1 MEEGMMGGFGDQRV
15 VRGPMG
21 CLLSDVE
28 RNIEHLRSEF
38 GGWEEKHGRERGSKS

>member
-1 MEEGMMGGFGDQRV
+1 MKEGVKDRGV
-15 VRGPMG
+15 VRGPVG
-21 CLLSDVE
+21 RLLSDVE